1 MKLYFAG
8 GLNEQQTPTLLEC
21 IEGYNFE
28 LGLKQSKLVP
38 RKPLDLKGTAP
49 NASSTAGIL
58 QLVKRDNTET
68 TLVQAGSTVYLWDG
82 GSTWT
87 SKGSVTNSSMLRGTY
102 WSLGDYLVITDL
114 SKTTVVKKWEGT
126 TLSTL
131 TTGLG
136 ASLFAKYGVV
146 HEGRVWLANVTTST
160 DTPHLVVASRFEDPT
175 SYDTTVRGSIDTFSS
190 TAPAFYLLSPDLK
203 PINWM
208 GVFQNILIISTEGG
222 RLYQLE
228 GSSPSDYRFVDFYVG
243 SAATG
248 TESAANIG
256 NDVIYMK
263 QGGGIDLL
271 SSTQKFGD
279 VAADDLS
286 RWIPNTVMNKTGA
299 IVIYDQVRQKVFFFV
314 TGKVLVLFKDLIG
327 AELSPWS
334 VYSTQQSF
342 NFATSAAAYIKRPG
356 TQQYSV
362 YFGDSV
368 GRIFDLNG
376 SGAGDAGVSD
386 IQVYRKTRFVVD
398 GEGGDR
404 LGHGALDF
412 KRKVLDGIL
421 TYRRVAD
428 ACSVTIGF
436 DWGDEYN
443 VSEST
448 ILMKGAPAGSAGNYY
463 GGVIYYSGTSS
474 VAAYYSLG
482 SLFARKISSQTFSPT
497 GKGPGC
503 FVYASLSTST
513 DFQIDS
519 IELQPPKTRSPIPQV

>member
-1 MKLYFAG
+1 MFFAG
-8 GLNEQQTPTLLEC
+8 GLNEQQTPSLFEC
-21 IEGYNFE
+21 GEGYNFE
-28 LGLKQSKLVP
+28 LGLRQSKLVP
-38 RKPLDLKGTAP
+38 RAPFDLKGTAP

-58 QLVKRDNTET
+58 QLVKRDNSET
-68 TLVQAGSTVYLWDG
+68 TLIQAGSTVYLWDG
-82 GSTWT
+82 GSTFT
-87 SKGSVTNSSMLRGTY
+87 SKGSVTNTSQLRGTY
-102 WSLGDYLVITDL
+102 WSLGEYLVITDL
-114 SKTTVVKKWEGT
+114 LKTTVVKKWDGT

-136 ASLFAKYGVV
+136 SSLYAKYGVV

-208 GVFQNILIISTEGG
+208 GVFQDVLLISTEQG
-222 RLYQLE
+222 RLFQLS
-228 GSSPSDYRFVDFYVG
+228 GSSPSDYKFIDFYVG

-263 QGGGIDLL
+263 AGGGIDLL

-279 VAADDLS
+279 VSADDLS
-286 RWIPNTVMNKTGA
+286 RWIPTTAMNQPSGG

-334 VYSTQQSF
+334 VYTTQQSF
-342 NFATSAAAYIKRPG
+342 NFATSAASYIKRPG
-356 TQQYSV
+356 TQAYSV

-376 SGAGDAGVSD
+376 SGSSGDAGASD
-386 IQVYRKTRFVVD
+386 IQVYRKTRYILN
-398 GEGGDR
+398 GEGADKFGR
-404 LGHGALDF
+404 NALDL
-412 KRKVLDGIL
+412 KHKVLEGIV
-421 TYRRVAD
+421 TYRRVSA
-428 ACSVTIGF
+428 ACGLTIGF
-436 DWGDEYN
+436 DWGEEYN

-448 ILMKGAPAGSAGNYY
+448 MTLKGAPAASAGNYY
-463 GGVIYYSGTSS
+463 GGTIYYSGTTS

-482 SLFARKISSQTFSPT
+482 NLFARKISSQTFSPT

-503 FVYASLSTST
+503 FVYASLNTSTS
-513 DFQIDS
+513 FQIDS
-519 IELQPPKTRSPIPQV
+519 IEIQPPKT

>member
-1 MKLYFAG
+1 MKLYYGG
-8 GLNEQQTPTLLEC
+8 GLNEQQTPTLHEC

-28 LGLKQSKLVP
+28 LGLRQSKLVP
-38 RKPLDLKGTAP
+38 RKPIDLKGTAP
-49 NASSTAGIL
+49 NASSVAGIL

-68 TLVQAGSTVYLWDG
+68 TLVQAGATVYTWDG
-82 GSTWT
+82 ALTFT
-87 SKGSVTNSSMLRGTY
+87 SKGSVTATSQLRGVY
-102 WSLGDYLVITDL
+102 WSLGDYLVLTDL
-114 SKTTVVKKWEGT
+114 AKTTVVKKWDGT

-136 ASLFAKYGVV
+136 ASLYAKYGVV
-146 HEGRVWLANVTTST
+146 HQGRVWLANVTTST

-175 SYDTTVRGSIDTFSS
+175 SYDTTLRGSIDTFSS

-208 GVFQNILIISTEGG
+208 GVFQNLLVISTEGG
-222 RLYQLE
+222 RLFQLS
-228 GSSPSDYRFVDFYVG
+228 GTSPSNYTFTDFYVG

-256 NDVIYMK
+256 NDVIYLK

-286 RWIPNTVMNKTGA
+286 RWIPTTVMNKTGA
-299 IVIYDQVRQKVFFFV
+299 IVVYDQVRQKVFFFV
-314 TGKVLVLFKDLIG
+314 SGKVLVLFKDLIG

-334 VYSTQQSF
+334 VYTTQQSF
-342 NFATSAAAYIKRPG
+342 NFETLAAVYIKRPG

-362 YFGDSV
+362 YFGDSA
-368 GRIFDLNG
+368 GRIFDMNG
-376 SGAGDAGVSD
+376 SGSSGDAGSSD
-386 IQVYRKTRFVVD
+386 IQVYRKTRFIQN
-398 GEGGDR
+398 GEGTDR
-404 LGHGALDF
+404 IKGIAGLDF
-412 KRKVLDGIL
+412 KNRVLDGIV
-421 TYRRVAD
+421 TYRRVAA
-428 ACSVTIGF
+428 ACGLTIGF

-443 VSEST
+443 ASEST
-448 ILMKGAPAGSAGNYY
+448 LTLKGAPSASAGNYY
-463 GGVIYYSGTSS
+463 GGTIYYSGTSA

-482 SLFARKISSQTFSPT
+482 NLFARKISSQTFSPT

-503 FVYASLSTST
+503 FVYVSLNTST

-519 IELQPPKTRSPIPQV
+519 IELQPPKT

>member
-8 GLNEQQTPTLLEC
+8 GLNEQQTPSLLEC

-28 LGLKQSKLVP
+28 LGLRQSKLVP
-38 RKPLDLKGTAP
+38 RAQMDLKGTAP
-49 NASSTAGIL
+49 NASSVAGIL
-58 QLVKRDNTET
+58 QLVKRDNSET
-68 TLVQAGSTVYLWDG
+68 TLVQAGPTVYLWDG
-82 GSTWT
+82 ASTWT
-87 SKGSVTNSSMLRGTY
+87 SKGTVTGTSLLRSTY
-102 WSLGDYLVITDL
+102 WSLGDYLVIHDL
-114 SKTTVVKKWEGT
+114 SKATVVKKWNGS

-136 ASLFAKYGVV
+136 TNLYAKYGAV
-146 HEGRVWLANVTTST
+146 HNGRVWLANVTTST

-175 SYDTTVRGSIDTFSS
+175 SYDTTLRGSIDTFSS

-208 GVFQNILIISTEGG
+208 GVFQDILLISTEGG
-222 RLYQLE
+222 RLFQLS
-228 GSSPSDYRFVDFYVG
+228 GSSPSDYKFVDFYVG
-243 SAATG
+243 SCATG

-256 NDVIYMK
+256 NDVVYMK

-286 RWIPNTVMNKTGA
+286 RWIPSSVMDKTGA
-299 IVIYDQVRQKVFFFV
+299 IVIYDQVRQKVLFFV

-327 AELSPWS
+327 GEYSPWS
-334 VYSTQQSF
+334 VYTTQQSF
-342 NFATSAAAYIKRPG
+342 NFETNAAAYIKRPG

-362 YFGDSV
+362 YFGDSA
-368 GRIFDLNG
+368 GRILDLNG
-376 SGAGDAGVSD
+376 SGTSGDAGASD
-386 IQVYRKTRFVVD
+386 IQVYRKTRFIQD
-398 GEGGDR
+398 GEGADR
-404 LGHGALDF
+404 FGRHALDF
-412 KRKVLDGIL
+412 KHKTLDGIV
-421 TYRRVAD
+421 TYRRVAN
-428 ACSVTIGF
+428 ACGLTIGF

-448 ILMKGAPAGSAGNYY
+448 MTLKGSPSASAGNYY
-463 GGVIYYSGTSS
+463 GGIIYYSGTTS

-482 SLFARKISSQTFSPT
+482 NLFAKKISSQTFSPT

-503 FVYASLSTST
+503 FVYVSLNTST
-513 DFQIDS
+513 GFQIDS
-519 IELQPPKTRSPIPQV
+519 VELQPPKT

>member
-1 MKLYFAG
+1 MKLFFAG
-8 GLNEQQTPTLLEC
+8 GLNEQQTPSLYEC
-21 IEGYNFE
+21 GEGYNFE
-28 LGLKQSKLVP
+28 LGLRQSKLVP
-38 RKPLDLKGTAP
+38 RLPMDHKGTAP
-49 NASSTAGIL
+49 NASSIAGIL
-58 QLVKRDNTET
+58 QLVKRDNSET
-68 TLVQAGSTVYLWDG
+68 TLIQAGATVYQWDG
-82 GSTWT
+82 ASTWT
-87 SKGSVTNSSMLRGTY
+87 SVGTVTSTSMLRSTY

-114 SKTTVVKKWEGT
+114 SKATVVKKWDGT
-126 TLSTL
+126 TFSTL

-136 ASLFAKYGVV
+136 ASLYAKYGVV
-146 HEGRVWLANVTTST
+146 HQGRVWLANVTTSSA
-160 DTPHLVVASRFEDPT
+160 TPHLVVASRFEDPT
-175 SYDTTVRGSIDTFSS
+175 SYDTTLRGSIDTFSS

-208 GVFQNILIISTEGG
+208 GVFQNLLIISTEGG
-222 RLYQLE
+222 ALFQLS
-228 GSSPSDYRFVDFYVG
+228 GSTPSDFKFVDFYVG

-271 SSTQKFGD
+271 TSTQKFGD

-286 RWIPNTVMNKTGA
+286 RWIPDTVMDKTGA
-299 IVIYDQVRQKVFFFV
+299 IVIYDQVRQKVYFFV

-334 VYSTQQSF
+334 VYTTQESF
-342 NFATSAAAYIKRPG
+342 SFATSAAAYIKRPG

-362 YFGDSV
+362 YIGDSA
-368 GRIFDLNG
+368 GRILDMNG
-376 SGAGDAGVSD
+376 SGSGDAGSSD
-386 IQVYRKTRFVVD
+386 IQVYRKTRFIQD
-398 GEGGDR
+398 GEGGDK
-404 LGHGALDF
+404 LGHGALDL
-412 KRKVLDGIL
+412 KRKVMEGIV
-421 TYRRVAD
+421 TYRRVANP
-428 ACSVTIGF
+428 CGVTIGF

-448 ILMKGAPAGSAGNYY
+448 ITLKGAPSGSAGNYY
-463 GGVIYYSGTSS
+463 GGTIYYSGTTS

-503 FVYASLSTST
+503 FVYVSLNTST
-513 DFQIDS
+513 DFQIDYL
-519 IELQPPKTRSPIPQV
+519 ELQPPKT